1 MFASLA
7 EAGEKASEVDT
18 EDEWMV
24 EAVEAFGLET
34 GVGIVVE
41 TLEAL
46 VVEM

>member
-1 MFASLA
+1 
-7 EAGEKASEVDT
+7 
-18 EDEWMV
+18 MV

-46 VVEM
+46 VVEMANVFKVSVSTIY